1 MLEWRVAS
9 RLTIVGTPIG
19 NLEDLTLRAKRVL
32 SEADVI
38 FCEDTRETAKL
49 LARYGVR
56 KPTSSLHKF
65 SVARK
70 LGAVIARLE
79 AGEKVCYV
87 TDSGMPGIADPGCD
101 VARRL
106 LDAGYGVEVVPGVSA
121 LTTAVTFCP
130 FVESGFVFAGFL
142 PRKPSEMKKRLG
154 ACLDTGLPVVFF
166 ESPARIGA
174 LIANLAAV
182 LPSKRRAML
191 ARELTKK
198 FEEVTIFPLGE
209 PPNPLPERGEMVLI
223 VEGGEPSGAAKG
235 RSADEA
241 AAFLDGLGLSARDTA
256 SVLAYFLG
264 AGKSE
269 MKRKVYK

>member
-1 MLEWRVAS
+1 MAS

-32 SEADVI
+32 SEADAI
-38 FCEDTRETAKL
+38 FCEDTRRTAKL
-49 LARYGVR
+49 LARYSIN
-56 KPTSSLHKF
+56 KPMSSLHKF

-70 LGAVIARLE
+70 IGSVIARLD
-79 AGEKVCYV
+79 AGERVCYV

-101 VARRL
+101 VVRRL
-106 LDAGYGVEVVPGVSA
+106 LDVGYGVDVVPGVSA
-121 LTTAVTFCP
+121 LTTAVAYCP
-130 FVESGFVFAGFL
+130 FVEAGFVFAGFL
-142 PRKPSEMKKRLG
+142 PRKQSELKRHIA
-154 ACLDTGLPVVFF
+154 ACLSPGLPVVFF
-166 ESPARIGA
+166 ESPARIEA
-174 LIANLAAV
+174 LVSNIASVAG
-182 LPSKRRAML
+182 SKRRVMV

-209 PPNPLPERGEMVLI
+209 PPSPLPVRGEMVVV
-223 VEGGEPSGAAKG
+223 VEGGEPSAKAME

-241 AAFLDGLGLSARDTA
+241 AAFLHGLGLTPRDTA
-256 SVLAYFLG
+256 SALAYFLG